1 VLRSAAAPIYFP
13 TYQGF
18 IDGGV
23 VAINPSTCALA
34 QAYHEGFRDVRLLS
48 LGTGTNPRW
57 LEEQNADW
65 GVIQWGLKLVNI
77 FMDGVSEVADY
88 QCRQI
93 LRENY
98 FRQQPLLPY
107 SLGMDDWQATDDLI
121 DLADSIDLNPLLSWI
136 EESF

>member
-1 VLRSAAAPIYFP
+1 VA
-13 TYQGF
+13 
-18 IDGGV
+18 
-23 VAINPSTCALA
+23 AINPSTCALA
-34 QAYHEGFRDVRLLS
+34 QAYHEGFQDVRLLS
-48 LGTGTNPRW
+48 LGTGINPRW